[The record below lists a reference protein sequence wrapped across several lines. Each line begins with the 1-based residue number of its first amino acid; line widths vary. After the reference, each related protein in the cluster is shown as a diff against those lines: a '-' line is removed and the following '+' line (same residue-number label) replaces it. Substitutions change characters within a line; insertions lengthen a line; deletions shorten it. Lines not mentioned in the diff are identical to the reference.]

1 MIILSIILIITT
13 FFLNKKIKLKQ
24 QNNPKSISFLI
35 PARDES
41 KVIENLLKSIINQTI
56 KINSSDIYVIV
67 EDKNDPTI
75 SICNKYNVSVIIRKN
90 LDLKTKGY
98 ALDDGLKQI
107 KKKYDLYFIMDADN
121 VLDSKFVEEMLKN
134 YREGYDIATGY
145 RNVKNGND
153 SLVSSASGVT
163 FSLLNNILNKS
174 RIKNNIPVLL
184 SGTGFYIKGKIINN
198 FNGYPFNSLTE
209 DYELSLYSILN
220 KYKTTYNDKAIFYD
234 EQPVNYKNTINQRKR
249 WIKGYFTNRFKYIPL
264 LKQSYKNNKDV
275 AILNELIGIKPY
287 LMLIIGV
294 LIWMIYFIC
303 NKMWL
308 QIGIIFISIYIALML
323 VTLFGLINDKK
334 INLSFKR
341 KFQMIFFNPLYLI
354 SFVHI
359 AILVLIDRNITWE
372 PVEHSR
378 NIDNITDK

>member
-1 MIILSIILIITT
+1 MIILSFILIIIT
-13 FFLNKKIKLKQ
+13 FFLKKKIILKKE
-24 QNNPKSISFLI
+24 NNPKSISFLI

-41 KVIENLLKSIINQTI
+41 KVIENLLKSIINQTV
-56 KINSSDIYVIV
+56 KINTSDIYVIV
-67 EDKNDPTI
+67 EDKNDPII

-121 VLDSKFVEEMLKN
+121 VLDSKFVEEMLN
-134 YREGYDIATGY
+134 SYREGYDIATGY

-174 RIKNNIPVLL
+174 RIKNNIPIIL
-184 SGTGFYIKGKIINN
+184 SGTGFYIKGNIINN

-234 EQPVNYKNTINQRKR
+234 EQPINYKNTINQRKR
-249 WIKGYFTNRFKYIPL
+249 WIKGYFTNRFKYLPL
-264 LKQSYKNNKDV
+264 LKKSYKDNKDV
-275 AILNELIGIKPY
+275 SILNELIGIKPY
-287 LMLIIGV
+287 LMLIIGI
-294 LIWMIYFIC
+294 LIWIIYFIC

-359 AILVLIDRNITWE
+359 ALLVLIDRNVTWE
-372 PVEHSR
+372 TVEHSR

>member
-1 MIILSIILIITT
+1 M
-13 FFLNKKIKLKQ
+13 
-24 QNNPKSISFLI
+24 
-35 PARDES
+35 
-41 KVIENLLKSIINQTI
+41 
-56 KINSSDIYVIV
+56 IV

-121 VLDSKFVEEMLKN
+121 VLDSKFVEEMLN
-134 YREGYDIATGY
+134 SYREGYDIATGY

-234 EQPVNYKNTINQRKR
+234 EQPINYKNTINQRKR
-249 WIKGYFTNRFKYIPL
+249 WIKGYFTNRFKYLPL
-264 LKQSYKNNKDV
+264 LKKSYKDNKDV
-275 AILNELIGIKPY
+275 SILNELIGIKPY
-287 LMLIIGV
+287 LMLIIGI
-294 LIWMIYFIC
+294 LIWIIYFIC

-323 VTLFGLINDKK
+323 VTLLGLINDKK

-359 AILVLIDRNITWE
+359 AILVLINRNVTWE